1 MEGHVGSRRS
11 FDVVKNTT
19 VTFLVK
25 YCKEIFQKIINV
37 CLKPFLV
44 KSEGT
49 KFHSE
54 TIIHLRVISKTLIR
68 VF

>member
-37 CLKPFLV
+37 SLRNSLNMCLQSLFCRKMWYQVLDFIQ
-44 KSEGT
+44 KSLP
-49 KFHSE
+49 
-54 TIIHLRVISKTLIR
+54 I
-68 VF
+68 

>member
-37 CLKPFLV
+37 CLKIFLV
-44 KSEGT
+44 KST
-49 KFHSE
+49 KFHPE
-54 TIIHLRVISKTLIR
+54 TITHLKVISKTG
-68 VF
+68 

>member
-37 CLKPFLV
+37 SKSLYVSVFWSRVRVPFFIKKPLLGL
-44 KSEGT
+44 S
-49 KFHSE
+49 
-54 TIIHLRVISKTLIR
+54 IY
-68 VF
+68 